1 MNHFQPPFV
10 VFNFSSQRFNQLGRA
25 DNRDLLILNLTSRK
39 QFWMKKSSI
48 HNQIKAK
55 LEQDAGG
62 ILSPVHVWW
71 RRPVKSMPRGIEIGK
86 QKIRMNYYIE
96 LNFLL
101 FGNKVTQGSLNIVNS
116 LALPIDIIVKIRI
129 M

>member
-1 MNHFQPPFV
+1 
-10 VFNFSSQRFNQLGRA
+10 
-25 DNRDLLILNLTSRK
+25 
-39 QFWMKKSSI
+39 
-48 HNQIKAK
+48 
-55 LEQDAGG
+55 
-62 ILSPVHVWW
+62 
-71 RRPVKSMPRGIEIGK
+71 MPRGIEIGK